1 MITLLLSGLRVLSRS
16 SILPYV
22 YVGEK
27 LDTFAGLG
35 NSVGGY
41 DV

>member
-1 MITLLLSGLRVLSRS
+1 MTTLLLSGLRVLSRS
-16 SILPYV
+16 SIYV

-35 NSVGGY
+35 NSLGGY